1 MYIQNQN
8 RVNVQV
14 VSAWQ
19 QILMFIGFVL
29 FITGLFSFGYA
40 LLAWYL
46 LPFSNKIL
54 GIALLGLS
62 AAYIGRKSLRQA
74 GKEVTL

>member
-1 MYIQNQN
+1 MHIQNQN
-8 RVNVQV
+8 RTTAQAVT
-14 VSAWQ
+14 AWQ
-19 QILMFIGFVL
+19 QILMFVGFVS
-29 FITGLFSFGYA
+29 FITGIFSFVYS

-46 LPFSNKIL
+46 LPFSSDVL
-54 GIALLGLS
+54 GFALIGLL

>member
-1 MYIQNQN
+1 MHMQNQN
-8 RVNVQV
+8 RTNAQAVT
-14 VSAWQ
+14 AWQ
-19 QILMFIGFVL
+19 QILMFVGFVS
-29 FITGLFSFGYA
+29 FITGIFSFGYS

-46 LPFSNKIL
+46 LPFSSDVLSFAVI
-54 GIALLGLS
+54 GLL